1 MVSPAF
7 LDSQHPGLAR
17 LFGFSYLNQ
26 TRKPMTIQYF
36 QRPHTG
42 AAQSLL
48 DAPDTPPADPS
59 PLTTP
64 ALDLVYPDPGSRD
77 EYIRHILIGS
87 PQGVQGTIYLL
98 QARHYVDHAQ
108 WSGPIAIGEAGVR
121 ITRQEGQVMAYLMRR
136 RSLDI
141 PPR

>member
-1 MVSPAF
+1 
-7 LDSQHPGLAR
+7 
-17 LFGFSYLNQ
+17 
-26 TRKPMTIQYF
+26 MTTKYF
-36 QRPHTG
+36 QRPHTE

-48 DAPDTPPADPS
+48 ATPDTPPAASD

-64 ALDLVYPDPGSRD
+64 ALDLVYPDPGPNG

-87 PQGVQGTIYLL
+87 PQGVQETIYLL
-98 QARHYVDHAQ
+98 QARRYVDHAQ
-108 WSGPIAIGEAGVR
+108 WSGPVAIGEAGVR

-141 PPR
+141 LRR